1 MIANLW
7 WSLAYLLSKF
17 VEIIWYW
24 PKIQLELPC
33 KLAGGPEICFFYTPT
48 PYPQKEYTP
57 TLTYTRVGH
66 HSTVNKLPLSCF
78 FLFFFSMGEQK
89 VELFNFNV
97 LIVCV
102 WRANIYMSSP
112 PLYSLI
118 ASSPSALHND
128 LSIFTFSLTYVISM
142 SLCLLIGYTW
152 NNILHNNPL
161 KLCNLLKLTK
171 KREQQDKSNF

>member
-1 MIANLW
+1 MLSDLYILTEIFSGPIIPQRRTICGVSLQTRQSPLDCWTTAEVSRRSWTRGHCKRAIRSLRYRGIPTPMWSACLPVQNFPPLMIANLW

-78 FLFFFSMGEQK
+78 FCFFFDG
-89 VELFNFNV
+89 
-97 LIVCV
+97 
-102 WRANIYMSSP
+102 RA
-112 PLYSLI
+112 
-118 ASSPSALHND
+118 
-128 LSIFTFSLTYVISM
+128 
-142 SLCLLIGYTW
+142 
-152 NNILHNNPL
+152 
-161 KLCNLLKLTK
+161 
-171 KREQQDKSNF
+171 KSRAI